1 LFTVNPAKTAFDKDI
16 NFRLGTLSASF
27 QWTWCWCTGE
37 LNYWKQLT
45 VSPQNN
51 IILVYIVP
59 AIVDLVMRAGNYI
72 LNGDLDEV
80 RVVENEMALSS
91 LALVG

>member
-1 LFTVNPAKTAFDKDI
+1 
-16 NFRLGTLSASF
+16 
-27 QWTWCWCTGE
+27 
-37 LNYWKQLT
+37 LT

-59 AIVDLVMRAGNYI
+59 AIVDLVMRAVNYI